1 MDRTKLT
8 KSDDFYELVNK
19 LHKLQDIPFLIT
31 YTDSY
36 GDQLPIN
43 NDDNYLKA
51 LNTVK
56 GCLRLQI
63 QRKGM

>member
-1 MDRTKLT
+1 VDRTKLT